1 VCSHLPAEIERA
13 AGYVA
18 IRASNPMRWRQL
30 QRTHAGSSVSAV
42 CDFDSTI
49 PHKLDIEQSVQIE
62 GISQFA
68 SAQKPLHAIVS

>member
-1 VCSHLPAEIERA
+1 
-13 AGYVA
+13 
-18 IRASNPMRWRQL
+18 MRWRQL